1 MGELQLLCNFCKRPC
16 KAKTL
21 KGLVLLEGVLA
32 GVLAGADSLAGE
44 RFLQIPHR
52 TTAWTRSAF
61 GDSGTSVGRVKM
73 LCVRSRVQACNVST
87 RTPWSVVCG
96 VDEMLWC
103 GVQKTTCL
111 QETLSVRVS
120 SGRPREGT
128 RGVGEPA
135 NAVEMQSNS
144 VIVIAAREGGN
155 LPYKEGASLSHLLK
169 IKILRSA
176 GFELTTSA
184 KIRRALGR

>member
-1 MGELQLLCNFCKRPC
+1 MGDDTHGYPWESCNFCKQPC

-21 KGLVLLEGVLA
+21 KGLVLLE

-73 LCVRSRVQACNVST
+73 LCVRSRVLACNVPM

-96 VDEMLWC
+96 VVRC
-103 GVQKTTCL
+103 FGVECKNCL

-120 SGRPREGT
+120 SG
-128 RGVGEPA
+128 
-135 NAVEMQSNS
+135 
-144 VIVIAAREGGN
+144 
-155 LPYKEGASLSHLLK
+155 
-169 IKILRSA
+169 
-176 GFELTTSA
+176 
-184 KIRRALGR
+184 